1 LENWPS
7 DGVIEFRNVY
17 VRYRSNLDP
26 VLKGLN
32 FIVSPQEK
40 VGIVGRTGAGKSTIT
55 LCILRVLELLEGQI
69 LVDGLN
75 IAKLTL

>member
-75 IAKLTL
+75 IAKLTV

>member
-1 LENWPS
+1 
-7 DGVIEFRNVY
+7 
-17 VRYRSNLDP
+17 
-26 VLKGLN
+26 
-32 FIVSPQEK
+32 
-40 VGIVGRTGAGKSTIT
+40 VGRTGAGKSTIT